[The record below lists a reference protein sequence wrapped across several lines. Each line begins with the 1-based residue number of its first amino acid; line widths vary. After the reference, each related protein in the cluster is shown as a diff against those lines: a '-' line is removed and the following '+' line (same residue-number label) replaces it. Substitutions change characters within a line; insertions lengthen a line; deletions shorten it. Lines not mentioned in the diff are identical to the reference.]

1 MGRIFSCVSCRAIL
15 EEIRLADGSLVVV
28 CITCDTIGNAHEVA
42 LGASL
47 IPADSGKLRTPRQRR
62 AS

>member
-1 MGRIFSCVSCRAIL
+1 L

-47 IPADSGKLRTPRQRR
+47 IPADSAKRRAPRQRR

>member
-1 MGRIFSCVSCRAIL
+1 
-15 EEIRLADGSLVVV
+15 VVV
-28 CITCDTIGNAHEVA
+28 CITCTIGNAHEVA

-47 IPADSGKLRTPRQRR
+47 IPADSAKLRAPRQRP